1 MDVESGTVKISHC
14 SITANHMATKSN
26 GSVGAGGVVSDG
38 GVIHIT
44 HSNISHNKA
53 TMRGTAAIIGGGVV
67 SEGGPVKISLD
78 RRRQHRARDP

>member
-1 MDVESGTVKISHC
+1 MT
-14 SITANHMATKSN
+14 TKSN

-53 TMRGTAAIIGGGVV
+53 TMRGTAAIIAGGVV